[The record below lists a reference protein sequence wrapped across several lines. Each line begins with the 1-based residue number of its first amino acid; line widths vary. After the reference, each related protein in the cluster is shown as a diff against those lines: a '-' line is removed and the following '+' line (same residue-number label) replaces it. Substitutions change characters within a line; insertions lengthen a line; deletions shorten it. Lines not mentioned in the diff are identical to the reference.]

1 MKIDR
6 TNYEIFFIDYADGK
20 LNAKE
25 INQLKTFLNS
35 NADLQE
41 EFDMF
46 CNNEPMLE
54 TENIEFE
61 GKNGLKKIFIPKNA
75 PISTNNFSDFVIAE
89 MENELSMNES
99 FQLHQFILDNP
110 QYEKEYE
117 LIHFTKL
124 KPEYDI
130 VFEHKNKLKKRTKYK
145 GIIRSISYTTAM
157 AASIALMVTIFNK
170 ANDYDN
176 TTFGKLSAQVK
187 ENTFI
192 QNNVTVDNSTKEIK
206 NTTANNNKNTTTYV
220 ANESKNEPVIE
231 NTKVEK
237 INAIDY
243 KVEVE
248 NPKQINTAKPI
259 IVADIFDYKD
269 FNEQNEIL
277 AENNQEPRKDL
288 VSIKNWMI
296 TAFKKNVL
304 GKNVS
309 HDENL
314 NAWDVA
320 NVGLSEISKVIN
332 KDYTFEPKYAD
343 NGRLKTLGI
352 KNNKK

>member
-1 MKIDR
+1 MNIDR
-6 TNYEIFFIDYADGK
+6 TNYEIFFIDYIDGK
-20 LNAKE
+20 LNAE
-25 INQLKTFLNS
+25 EVNQLKSFLKS

-41 EFDMF
+41 EFEMIS
-46 CNNEPMLE
+46 NNEPLLYA
-54 TENIEFE
+54 ENIEFE

-110 QYEKEYE
+110 QFEKEYE

-145 GIIRSISYTTAM
+145 GIVRSITYTTAM

-176 TTFGKLSAQVK
+176 TTFGKLSAQVN
-187 ENTFI
+187 ENTI
-192 QNNVTVDNSTKEIK
+192 ISNNTTVDNSIKEIK
-206 NTTANNNKNTTTYV
+206 NTAVNKNNTTTYV
-220 ANESKNEPVIE
+220 VNESKNEAVIE
-231 NTKVEK
+231 KTKIEK

-248 NPKQINTAKPI
+248 KPTQVNTTKPI
-259 IVADIFDYKD
+259 IVADLFDYKD

-277 AENNQEPRKDL
+277 AENNQAPRKDIG
-288 VSIKNWMI
+288 SIKNWMI

-309 HDENL
+309 HEENL
-314 NAWDVA
+314 NAWDIA
-320 NVGLSEISKVIN
+320 NVGLSEISKVVN

-343 NGRLKTLGI
+343 NGRLVALGI